1 VYGLYGSYKHMKI
14 QKAAFIA
21 LPASD
26 FEASLVFY
34 RDLLDL
40 PVIAEGT
47 DAFSRFAHFD
57 CGGFGIHLYEW
68 TKPFNRAHTGLQLYV
83 EDVDSLY
90 QELTSNGVVFIGCVR
105 DEPWGGRVV
114 TVRDPDGNLFDL
126 LNADYEQKLGS
137 KKGPPSTC

>member
-1 VYGLYGSYKHMKI
+1 MTMKI

-21 LPASD
+21 FPASD
-26 FEASLVFY
+26 FEASMVFY
-34 RDLLDL
+34 RDLLGL
-40 PVIAEGT
+40 PVVAAGT

-68 TKPFNRAHTGLQLYV
+68 SRPFVRAHTGLQVYV
-83 EDVDSLY
+83 TDVDALY
-90 QELTSNGVVFIGCVR
+90 QELKSQGVAFNGEIR

-126 LNADYEQKLGS
+126 LNSDFDDKL
-137 KKGPPSTC
+137 KG

>member
-1 VYGLYGSYKHMKI
+1 MKI

-21 LPASD
+21 FPASD
-26 FEASLVFY
+26 FEASMIFY

-40 PVIAEGT
+40 PIVTEGT

-68 TKPFNRAHTGLQLYV
+68 TKPFSCAHTGLQLYV
-83 EDVDSLY
+83 TDVDSLHR
-90 QELTSNGVVFIGCVR
+90 ELTSQGVMFNGCVR

-126 LNADYEQKLGS
+126 LNADYEEKLRS
-137 KKGPPSTC
+137 

>member
-1 VYGLYGSYKHMKI
+1 LNSSFHPAADALIVSYKNMKI
-14 QKAAFIA
+14 LKAAFIA
-21 LPASD
+21 FPASD

-40 PVIAEGT
+40 PIIVDGT

-83 EDVDSLY
+83 EDVDALY
-90 QELTSNGVVFIGCVR
+90 QELTSNGVVFNGSVR

-126 LNADYEQKLGS
+126 LNADYEQKLRS
-137 KKGPPSTC
+137 